1 MEYSQLVLILTL
13 ALSGDPSSHHPG
25 RDVDTRPGGRPEVRL
40 GTGEDAA
47 RSQARP
53 RPRATDRERLATG
66 LVFGVAGSPRA
77 R

>member
-1 MEYSQLVLILTL
+1 MEYSQLVLMLTL
-13 ALSGDPSSHHPG
+13 ALSGDLSSPHTG
-25 RDVDTRPGGRPEVRL
+25 RDLGTRPGDRPEIRR
-40 GTGEDAA
+40 GAGEDVA

-66 LVFGVAGSPRA
+66 LLFGVAGSPRA